1 MKMRI
6 IRIFRFPRGCTY
18 SRFHNKHLGGA
29 NLTDGVGP
37 SPQNAQKYLPNFQP
51 PPGRT
56 DGRLPTPPPSQ
67 HRPRPNCPTKFAIP
81 LTPSSNCIPTRIPV
95 ASKPSFRSP
104 TRMNLSPRSNLP
116 SRTRTPA
123 PLRIPT
129 LIPHKIY
136 IRIYTYIMC
145 AYIHIH
151 RYTCVSMDIHASSW
165 IHQDIHGS
173 IVWHATVNGNG

>member
-1 MKMRI
+1 MRI
-6 IRIFRFPRGCTY
+6 IRIFRLPRGCRY
-18 SRFHNKHLGGA
+18 SRFHNEHPGGA

-37 SPQNAQKYLPNFQP
+37 SPQNAQNYLLKNFQP

-95 ASKPSFRSP
+95 ASKPLFRSP

-136 IRIYTYIMC
+136 IGTYTYIMC

-151 RYTCVSMDIHASSW
+151 RYTSVSMNIHASSW